1 MNSLQIIDIKH
12 HLQDER
18 FQLIF
23 HTFANK
29 KMSRTKIS
37 IIPTSNE
44 TILKFEADRFL
55 TNHNSF
61 EFNNID
67 DAKHSPLAQQLF
79 YLPFVKKVYIASNFI
94 AIERYNI
101 VEWKDVQNEVA
112 TQIEDYLSN
121 NGIVVTEEAI
131 KPKAAV
137 TVYAESTPN
146 PGVLKFVCNKVL
158 VPNMYEFTSIEEAKP
173 SPLATAL
180 FQFPFVKN
188 VFMEKNFISITKFD
202 IIEWEDITLQLRE
215 FLKSY
220 IEEGKTILNDD
231 APKQLNKTEKAIE
244 QKFEALD
251 DISKNIINI
260 LEEYIKPAVE
270 SDGGNI
276 EFKSYDATTKK
287 VEVLLQG
294 ACSGCPSST
303 FTLKNGIESML
314 KEMLN
319 DNDITVNAINA

>member
-1 MNSLQIIDIKH
+1 
-12 HLQDER
+12 
-18 FQLIF
+18 
-23 HTFANK
+23 
-29 KMSRTKIS
+29 MSKTKIS
-37 IIPTSNE
+37 IVPTSNE
-44 TILKFEADRFL
+44 AILKFEADRFL

-94 AIERYNI
+94 AIERFKI
-101 VEWKDVQNEVA
+101 VTWKDVQDEVA
-112 TQIEDYLSN
+112 AQIEDYLSKD
-121 NGIVVTEEAI
+121 GIVVTEEAA

-146 PGVLKFVCNKVL
+146 PSVLKFVCNKML
-158 VPNMYEFTSIEEAKP
+158 VPNVFEFTSIEEAKP
-173 SPLATAL
+173 SPLATEL

-202 IIEWEDITLQLRE
+202 IIEWEEITLQLRE
-215 FLKSY
+215 FIKSY
-220 IEEGKTILNDD
+220 VEDGKTILNDN
-231 APKQLNKTEKAIE
+231 APKQLNKTEEAIE

-251 DISKNIINI
+251 DTSKNIVNI
-260 LEEYIKPAVE
+260 LEEYVKPAVA

-276 EFKSYDATTKK
+276 EFRSYDEQTKK

-303 FTLKNGIESML
+303 FTLKNGIENML
-314 KEMLN
+314 KEMLK
-319 DNDITVNAINA
+319 DESITVNAING

>member
-1 MNSLQIIDIKH
+1 M
-12 HLQDER
+12 
-18 FQLIF
+18 
-23 HTFANK
+23 
-29 KMSRTKIS
+29 TKIS
-37 IIPTSNE
+37 IVPTSSE
-44 TILKFEADRFL
+44 AILKFEADRFL

-67 DAKHSPLAQQLF
+67 EAKHSPLAQQLF
-79 YLPFVKKVYIASNFI
+79 YLPFVKKVYIASNFV

-101 VEWKDVQNEVA
+101 VEWPDVQNEVA
-112 TQIEDYLSN
+112 EQIENYLSQG
-121 NGIVVTEEAI
+121 GIIVDEEAS

-146 PGVLKFVCNKVL
+146 PAVLKFVCNKVI
-158 VPNMYEFTSIEEAKP
+158 VPNPYEFTSIEDAKL
-173 SPLATAL
+173 SPFAMGL
-180 FQFPFVKN
+180 FEFSFVKN
-188 VFMEKNFISITKFD
+188 VYMEKNFISITKYD

-215 FLKSY
+215 FIKSY
-220 IEEGKTILNDD
+220 VEQGKTILHND
-231 APKQLNKTEKAIE
+231 APKKLNKTEIAIE
-244 QKFEALD
+244 KKFEALD
-251 DISKNIINI
+251 DISKSIVNI

-276 EFKSYDATTKK
+276 EFKSYNLETKK

-303 FTLKNGIESML
+303 FTLKNGIENML

-319 DNDITVNAINA
+319 DNAITVNAING

>member
-1 MNSLQIIDIKH
+1 
-12 HLQDER
+12 
-18 FQLIF
+18 
-23 HTFANK
+23 
-29 KMSRTKIS
+29 MSQTKIS

-67 DAKHSPLAQQLF
+67 EAKHSPLAQQLF

-94 AIERYNI
+94 AIERFDI
-101 VEWKDVQNEVA
+101 VEWVDVQHEVSN
-112 TQIEDYLSN
+112 QIEDYLSKG
-121 NGIVVTEEAI
+121 GIVITEGAI

-146 PGVLKFVCNKVL
+146 PSVLKFICNKVL
-158 VPNMYEFTSIEEAKP
+158 VPSIYEFTSIEEAKP

-188 VFMEKNFISITKFD
+188 IFMEKNFISITKFD
-202 IIEWEDITLQLRE
+202 IIEWEDTTLQLRE
-215 FLKSY
+215 FIKSY
-220 IEEGKTILNDD
+220 VEDGKTILNDD
-231 APKQLNKTEKAIE
+231 APQKLNKTEEAIE

-251 DISKNIINI
+251 DISKNIVNI
-260 LEEYIKPAVE
+260 LDEYIKPAVE

-303 FTLKNGIESML
+303 FTLKSGIENML

-319 DNDITVNAINA
+319 DNAITVNAING

>member
-1 MNSLQIIDIKH
+1 MAQ
-12 HLQDER
+12 
-18 FQLIF
+18 
-23 HTFANK
+23 
-29 KMSRTKIS
+29 TKIS
-37 IIPTSNE
+37 IVNTSND
-44 TILKFEADRFL
+44 TIKKFEADRFL

-79 YLPFVKKVYIASNFI
+79 YLPFVKKVYISSNFI

-101 VEWKDVQNEVA
+101 VEWKDVENEVA
-112 TQIEDYLSN
+112 LQIEDYLSN
-121 NGIVVTEEAI
+121 DGVVVSEDAS

-158 VPNMYEFTSIEEAKP
+158 VPNLYEFTSIEDAKP

-180 FQFPFVKN
+180 FQFPFIKN
-188 VFMEKNFISITKFD
+188 VYMEKNFISLTKFD
-202 IIEWEDITLQLRE
+202 IVEWEDITLQLRE

-220 IEEGKTILNDD
+220 VEDGKTILNDD
-231 APKQLNKTEKAIE
+231 APKKLQKTEEAIE

-251 DISKNIINI
+251 DTSKNIINI

-276 EFKSYDATTKK
+276 EFISYDEATKK

-303 FTLKNGIESML
+303 FTLKNGIETML
-314 KEMLN
+314 KDMLN
-319 DNDITVNAINA
+319 DDSISVNAING

>member
-1 MNSLQIIDIKH
+1 
-12 HLQDER
+12 
-18 FQLIF
+18 
-23 HTFANK
+23 
-29 KMSRTKIS
+29 MSKTSIS

-67 DAKHSPLAQQLF
+67 EAKHSPLAQQLF
-79 YLPFVKKVYIASNFI
+79 HLPFVKKVYIATNFI
-94 AIERYNI
+94 AIERFSI
-101 VEWKDVQNEVA
+101 VEWSDVQNEIA
-112 TQIEDYLSN
+112 DQIENYLSD
-121 NGIVVTEEAI
+121 GGVVVTEEAI

-146 PGVLKFVCNKVL
+146 PSVLKFVCNKVL
-158 VPNMYEFTSIEEAKP
+158 VPNLYEFGSIEEAKP
-173 SPLATAL
+173 SPLATEL

-188 VFMEKNFISITKFD
+188 VFMDKNYISISKFD
-202 IIEWEDITLQLRE
+202 IIEWEEITLQLRE
-215 FLKSY
+215 FIKSFV
-220 IEEGKTILNDD
+220 ESGKTILNDD
-231 APKQLNKTEKAIE
+231 APQQLNKTEEAIE
-244 QKFEALD
+244 KKFDALD
-251 DISKNIINI
+251 DTSKNIVNI
-260 LEEYIKPAVE
+260 LEEYVKPAVA

-276 EFKSYDATTKK
+276 EFRSYDEKTKN

-303 FTLKNGIESML
+303 FTLKTGIEYML

-319 DNDITVNAINA
+319 DNAITVNAING

>member
-1 MNSLQIIDIKH
+1 MPK
-12 HLQDER
+12 
-18 FQLIF
+18 
-23 HTFANK
+23 
-29 KMSRTKIS
+29 TKIT
-37 IIPTSNE
+37 IVPTSNE

-67 DAKHSPLAQQLF
+67 EAKDSPLAQQLF
-79 YLPFVKKVYIASNFI
+79 YLPFVKKVYIASNFV
-94 AIERYNI
+94 AVERYNI
-101 VEWKDVQNEVA
+101 VSWADVQDEVA
-112 TQIEDYLSN
+112 AQLEDYLSSD
-121 NGIVVTEEAI
+121 GIIVTEDAV

-137 TVYAESTPN
+137 TVYSESTPN
-146 PGVLKFVCNKVL
+146 PSVLKFVCNKVL
-158 VPNMYEFTSIEEAKP
+158 VPNVYEFTSIEEAKP

-188 VFMEKNFISITKFD
+188 VFMEKNFVSITKFD
-202 IIEWEDITLQLRE
+202 IIEWEEITLQLRE

-220 IEEGKTILNDD
+220 VEEGKTILNDD
-231 APKQLNKTEKAIE
+231 APKKLNKTDEAIE
-244 QKFEALD
+244 QKFESLD
-251 DISKNIINI
+251 DTSKNIVNI
-260 LEEYIKPAVE
+260 LEEYVKPAVA

-276 EFKSYDATTKK
+276 EFKSYDEETKK

-314 KEMLN
+314 REMLN
-319 DNDITVNAINA
+319 DASISVNAING

>member
-1 MNSLQIIDIKH
+1 MP
-12 HLQDER
+12 E
-18 FQLIF
+18 
-23 HTFANK
+23 
-29 KMSRTKIS
+29 TKIT
-37 IIPTSNE
+37 IVPTSNE
-44 TILKFEADRFL
+44 TIIKFEADRFL

-67 DAKHSPLAQQLF
+67 DAKDSPLAQQLF
-79 YLPFVKKVYIASNFI
+79 YLPFVKKVYIASNFV

-101 VEWKDVQNEVA
+101 VAWADVQDEVA
-112 TQIEDYLSN
+112 EQIEDYLSN
-121 NGIVVTEEAI
+121 DGIIVTEDAI

-146 PGVLKFVCNKVL
+146 PSVLKFVCNKVL
-158 VPNMYEFTSIEEAKP
+158 VPNVYEFTTIEEAKP

-202 IIEWEDITLQLRE
+202 IIEWEEITLQLRE

-220 IEEGKTILNDD
+220 VEEGKTILNDD
-231 APKQLNKTEKAIE
+231 APKKLNKTDEAIE

-251 DISKNIINI
+251 DTSKNIVNI
-260 LEEYIKPAVE
+260 LEEYVKPAVA

-276 EFKSYDATTKK
+276 EFRSYDEQTKK

-314 KEMLN
+314 REMLN
-319 DNDITVNAINA
+319 DASISVNAING